1 MHGVLRRRRVGYSEQ
16 RREKAGQ
23 RQRRVQVAS
32 STSVSAETLAT
43 LRRLRLQP
51 PHFTG
56 RTWQVHRRS
65 RRDRVSCS
73 SSRASTWRSRHTG
86 DHSKEKFE
94 LCLTLSSRL
103 PRSLADHVTVTLAHR
118 ARQLRQTIVIISNVE
133 ISLLYTTENVLP
145 NDNVSMSVGHVDH
158 VLIVYSSMEHVT
170 WKSSG
175 PVCG

>member
-1 MHGVLRRRRVGYSEQ
+1 MLRRRRVGYSEQ

-118 ARQLRQTIVIISNVE
+118 ARQVRQTIVIISNVE
-133 ISLLYTTENVLP
+133 ISLLYTTENMLP
-145 NDNVSMSVGHVDH
+145 NDNVSMSVGRLDCLQLDGARDLEITWSHVW
-158 VLIVYSSMEHVT
+158 LS
-170 WKSSG
+170 W
-175 PVCG
+175 